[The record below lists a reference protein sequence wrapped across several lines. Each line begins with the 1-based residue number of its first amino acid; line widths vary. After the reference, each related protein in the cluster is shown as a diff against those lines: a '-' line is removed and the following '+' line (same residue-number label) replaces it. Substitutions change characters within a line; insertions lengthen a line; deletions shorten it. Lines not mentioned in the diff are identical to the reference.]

1 MFPPKIFTDILHIE
15 CLCEV
20 LRKCYLCPIITA
32 KSDEMRRA
40 WAKIARDWTLMAE
53 REEQRVASL
62 NKNDPVSRPDSDD
75 PPPSHD

>member
-1 MFPPKIFTDILHIE
+1 MDDRAASFRRRAIE
-15 CLCEV
+15 AESRAFATKHDV
-20 LRKCYLCPIITA
+20 
-32 KSDEMRRA
+32 MRQA
-40 WAKIARDWTLMAE
+40 WAKVASDWNRMAE